1 MNSSSSGAG
10 AGIGSNVGTSKNA
23 DSPTELS
30 SQIGQSNCASGVA
43 SGPVEVDEKQRR
55 RAFAHYDCQSLIAK
69 LGYGGKLKSLLSKRR
84 NTTTGASAA
93 SMLSGRSTTPDGD
106 SGEED
111 AGDGRSNDLIERC
124 VPIRVD

>member
-1 MNSSSSGAG
+1 MSASGG
-10 AGIGSNVGTSKNA
+10 NSKNSN

-30 SQIGQSNCASGVA
+30 CSQITTTQPQSAYTNV
-43 SGPVEVDEKQRR
+43 VDVDEKQRR

-111 AGDGRSNDLIERC
+111 AGDGRSNDLIERY
-124 VPIRVD
+124 VRVS